1 MTTTEAIKERAS
13 YRGKYLADSVSR
25 ENLKLIL
32 EAGLAAPSGC
42 NSQTAS
48 IVAVDDSAL
57 LEQIR
62 PLLKRVGSTA
72 PALIFVLSEKIASY
86 HGNCYNVQDYS
97 AAIENMLLQI
107 TDLGY
112 ASCWVEGYMTDFKDG
127 VGKQIAQ
134 ILKLDPKYEL
144 VCCLPVGKPAEE
156 IKRVQKKPFEER
168 AWFNCELSSR

>member
-1 MTTTEAIKERAS
+1 MTTNEAIKERVS
-13 YRGKYLADSVSR
+13 YRGKYLEEAVSR
-25 ENLKLIL
+25 DNLEIIM

-42 NSQTAS
+42 NRQTTS

-62 PLLKRVGSTA
+62 PLLKRVGMTA

-86 HGNCYNVQDYS
+86 HGNCYSVQDYS
-97 AAIENMLLQI
+97 AAIENMLLTI

-127 VGKQIAQ
+127 VGKQIAE
-134 ILKLDPKYEL
+134 ILKIDPKFEL

-156 IKRVQKKPFEER
+156 IKRVAKKPFEER
-168 AWFNCELSSR
+168 AWFNLGN

>member
-1 MTTTEAIKERAS
+1 MTTNEAIKERAS
-13 YRGKYLADSVSR
+13 YRGKYLDEPVNR
-25 ENLKLIL
+25 DNLKIIM

-42 NSQTAS
+42 NRQTTS
-48 IVAVDDSAL
+48 IVAVDDSDL

-62 PLLKRVGSTA
+62 PLIKRVGATA

-86 HGNCYNVQDYS
+86 HGNCYSVQDYS

-127 VGKQIAQ
+127 VGKQIAE
-134 ILKLDPKYEL
+134 ILKIGQKYEL

-156 IKRVQKKPFEER
+156 IKRVEKKSFEER
-168 AWFNCELSSR
+168 AWFNIRK

>member
-1 MTTTEAIKERAS
+1 MTTIEAIRERSS
-13 YRGKYLADSVSR
+13 YRGNYLADSVSR
-25 ENLKLIL
+25 DKLKLIM

-42 NSQTAS
+42 NRQTAS
-48 IVAVDDSAL
+48 IVAVDDGIL

-62 PLLKRVGSTA
+62 PLIRRVGATA
-72 PALIFVLSEKIASY
+72 PALIFVLSEKIESY
-86 HGNCYNVQDYS
+86 HGNCYSVQDYS

-127 VGKQIAQ
+127 VGKQIAE

-156 IKRVQKKPFEER
+156 IKHVQKKAFEER
-168 AWFNCELSSR
+168 AWFNLKK